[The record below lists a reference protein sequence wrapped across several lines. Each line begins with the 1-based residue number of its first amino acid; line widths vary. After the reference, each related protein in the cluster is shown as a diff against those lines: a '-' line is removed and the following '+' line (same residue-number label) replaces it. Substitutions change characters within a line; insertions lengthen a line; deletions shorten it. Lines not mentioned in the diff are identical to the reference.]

1 MCIMFCIKMVN
12 LVIFYLWFV
21 VERFHSRG
29 RHLCKFIGTN
39 ESIYIRRRFISHRIV
54 FEHGHHFIVLEHQ
67 YGRCD
72 VMWKRPIASSIA
84 RWEFF
89 STARALIGYFEV
101 TLHPTMKLFP
111 AKISE
116 QAPLKNLQLRANVP
130 NIHGL
135 KVWPIS
141 NFARQLPTTG
151 NNMATGCANGRN
163 M

>member
-29 RHLCKFIGTN
+29 QHLCKFIGTN

-72 VMWKRPIASSIA
+72 VM
-84 RWEFF
+84 
-89 STARALIGYFEV
+89 
-101 TLHPTMKLFP
+101 
-111 AKISE
+111 
-116 QAPLKNLQLRANVP
+116 
-130 NIHGL
+130 
-135 KVWPIS
+135 
-141 NFARQLPTTG
+141 
-151 NNMATGCANGRN
+151 
-163 M
+163 